1 MKGQVGLY
9 QKNKELR
16 LIPLCRTRLEKGI
29 RKNNNQ
35 YDIQTQKKQKKG
47 NRRITVHSTSVQ
59 KKVMEQEV
67 TLSAVEGGRDV
78 L

>member
-16 LIPLCRTRLEKGI
+16 LIPLCRTRLEKG
-29 RKNNNQ
+29 
-35 YDIQTQKKQKKG
+35 
-47 NRRITVHSTSVQ
+47 ITVHSTSVQ